1 MTWNNFPVK
10 TTHSAIDNSRF
21 LSSVYLK
28 YVSPGSIDQRMVF
41 LPVDL
46 WMFQYLK

>member
-1 MTWNNFPVK
+1 MTWNNVLWK
-10 TTHSAIDNSRF
+10 QLSAIDNSRF

-41 LPVDL
+41 LPVDV
-46 WMFQYLK
+46 WMFKYLK